1 MKTLTLILIATSL
14 FAIDGEKVFDK
25 RCLSCHSK
33 YIPQTKLLENIDQDN
48 ELLHLKAPTIN
59 QLSYAL
65 KQKAGDRTS
74 SSEDQKLEVE
84 DFIGEYLKNPDKNRS
99 ILSFEVNQFFKTMP
113 KLEISDDELEA
124 VSSYIFEYND
134 KMLEKLMPK
143 IYPQKEAFKIAK
155 KENKIILLE
164 GYLPYCRGC
173 IKMDREVFVDK
184 DIKNAIEK
192 DFVFTKVNAL
202 QEKFPLGIK
211 SRATPTYFF
220 IDSSG
225 KKILK
230 KVRGTGT
237 KKEFMDILKEVKR
250 LHSSI

>member
-14 FAIDGEKVFDK
+14 FSFDGEKVFDTK
-25 RCLSCHSK
+25 CLSCHSK
-33 YIPQTKLLENIDQDN
+33 YIPQTKLLENIDEDN

-59 QLSYAL
+59 QISYAL

-99 ILSFEVNQFFKTMP
+99 VLTNEVNQFFKTMP
-113 KLEISDDELEA
+113 KMKIDDEELEA

-134 KMLEKLMPK
+134 KILEKLTPK
-143 IYPQKEAFKIAK
+143 KYPQKEAFEIAK

-173 IKMDREVFVDK
+173 IQMDREVFVDK
-184 DIKNAIEK
+184 DVKKAIDK

-220 IDSSG
+220 IDSGG
-225 KKILK
+225 KKVLK
-230 KVRGTGT
+230 KVRGTGS

-250 LHSSI
+250 L